1 MSRRRHTFGGSW
13 TQEKLDKVGEYLER
27 YTTALKNQPFDLVYI
42 DAFAGTGYRT
52 SQEDRPGVGD
62 LFSLS
67 EMPDMIELMKGSAR
81 IALEIEPPFDR
92 YIFIEKN
99 RKRFEALKELETDV
113 PDKSNRMEFRN
124 EEANAAIIDICR
136 TTNWRKNRA
145 VMFLDPYGM
154 QVNWETIEAIAAT
167 KSVDLWYLFPA
178 GMGIVRMTPHHGDV
192 PEAWQARLD
201 TMLGDPSW
209 REVFYVERRQT
220 DLFGDE
226 SVWRQKATDI
236 ARIEAFLLDRLRE
249 IFAGVSRHAL
259 HLKNKQG
266 RGQTMYL
273 LTFACGNPKGAKIA
287 LRIAEHI
294 LKS

>member
-1 MSRRRHTFGGSW
+1 MPRRRHTFGGSW
-13 TQEKLDKVGEYLER
+13 TQEKLDKVGEYLEQ
-27 YTTALKNQPFDLVYI
+27 YTKALKNQPFDLVYI

-52 SQEDRPGVGD
+52 SQEDQSDTGN

-67 EMPDMIELMKGSAR
+67 EMSDMVELMKGSAR

-99 RKRFEALKELETDV
+99 RTRFEALKELETDV
-113 PDKSNRMEFRN
+113 PDKSGRMEFRN

-136 TTNWRKNRA
+136 KTDWQKHRA

-178 GMGIVRMTPHHGDV
+178 GMGVVRLTPHHGDV

-201 TMLGDPSW
+201 AMLGNTNW
-209 REVFYVERRQT
+209 REVFYIERQQT
-220 DLFGDE
+220 DLFGDA
-226 SVWRQKATDI
+226 SVSHEKATDI
-236 ARIEAFLLDRLRE
+236 ARIETFLLNRLGE
-249 IFAGVSRHAL
+249 IFAGVSRHVL
-259 HLKNKQG
+259 RLEKNP
-266 RGQTMYL
+266 GQTMYL
-273 LTFACGNPKGAKIA
+273 LTFACGNPKGAPIA

>member
-1 MSRRRHTFGGSW
+1 MSDRHNFGGSW
-13 TQEKLDKVGEYLER
+13 TRKKLDKVGEYLGK
-27 YTTALKNQPFDLVYI
+27 YTEALKNQPFNLVYI

-52 SQEDRPGVGD
+52 SQVDQSGTDD
-62 LFSLS
+62 LFSIS
-67 EMPDMIELMKGSAR
+67 DMPDMVDLMKGSAR

-99 RKRFEALKELETDV
+99 RTRFEALKKLEMDV
-113 PDKSNRMEFRN
+113 PDKSDRMEFRN
-124 EEANAAIIDICR
+124 EEANAAIIDICGKID
-136 TTNWRKNRA
+136 WRRNRA

-201 TMLGDPSW
+201 TMLGDISW
-209 REVFYVERRQT
+209 REVFYVESRQT
-220 DLFGDE
+220 ELFGDE
-226 SVWRQKATDI
+226 SVSREKATDI
-236 ARIEAFLLDRLRE
+236 ARIEKYILGRLGK

-273 LTFACGNPKGAKIA
+273 LTFACGNRKGAPIA